1 MLYKK
6 IRPPFGMIRPRF
18 FLSDLIYSKLT
29 QLSESLEWWEWRHVL
44 RGRDRLI
51 DKKFGEKLYKLIK
64 FDEHLLHFP
73 LK

>member
-18 FLSDLIYSKLT
+18 FLSELIYSKLT
-29 QLSESLEWWEWRHVL
+29 QLSESLEWREWRHVL

-51 DKKFGEKLYKLIK
+51 DKKVWRKIIQINKV
-64 FDEHLLHFP
+64 
-73 LK
+73 